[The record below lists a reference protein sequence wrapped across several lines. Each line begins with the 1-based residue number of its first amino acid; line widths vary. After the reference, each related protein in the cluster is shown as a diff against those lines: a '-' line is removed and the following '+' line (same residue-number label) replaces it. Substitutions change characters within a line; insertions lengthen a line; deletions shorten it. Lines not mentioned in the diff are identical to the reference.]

1 MNVSI
6 FLIVEIPLCTWYFYN
21 MIFHITDLNAPG
33 PDIFANLTERE
44 LRNSYEK
51 QGGFFI
57 AESPKVIERALD
69 AGYEPISFLMEEK
82 HITGDAAGI
91 IEHCP
96 ELPVYTAPRSELE
109 KLTGYKLTRG
119 VLAAFRRKEADS
131 LEEVCQGARRVA
143 VLENCADATNVGAI
157 FRSAAALG
165 IDAVLLTPQ
174 CADPLNRRCLRV
186 SMGNVFNVK
195 WARIGTTTASW
206 PQKGM
211 EALNQ
216 MGFKTLSMA
225 LRNNSV
231 NIDDPLLRQEEKLA
245 ILLGT
250 EGDGLL
256 PETISL
262 SDYVVKIP
270 MRPGVDSLN
279 VAAAAAVIFWELG
292 SV

>member
-1 MNVSI
+1 
-6 FLIVEIPLCTWYFYN
+6 
-21 MIFHITDLNAPG
+21 MIIQVTDLNQAG

-44 LRNSYEK
+44 LRNAYEK

-69 AGYEPISFLMEEK
+69 AGYEPISMLMEEK
-82 HITGDAAGI
+82 HITGDAAFLI
-91 IEHCP
+91 QRCP
-96 ELPVYTAPRSELE
+96 NLPVYTAPRSVLE
-109 KLTGYKLTRG
+109 QLTGYKLTRG
-119 VLAAFRRKEADS
+119 VLCALKRKEPDS
-131 LEEVCQGARRVA
+131 LEQAVAGAHRVA
-143 VLENCADATNVGAI
+143 ALENIADASNVGAI

-186 SMGNVFNVK
+186 SMGNVFMVK
-195 WARIGTTTASW
+195 WARIGTDTSDW
-206 PQKGM
+206 PEKGM
-211 EALNQ
+211 SQLNQ
-216 MGFKTLSMA
+216 LGFKTLSMA

-231 NIDDPLLRQEEKLA
+231 DINDSALLAQEKLA

-256 PETISL
+256 PQTIDS

-292 SV
+292 KNNKF

>member
-1 MNVSI
+1 
-6 FLIVEIPLCTWYFYN
+6 
-21 MIFHITDLNAPG
+21 MIIQVTDLNQAG

-44 LRNSYEK
+44 LRNAYEK

-57 AESPKVIERALD
+57 AESPKVIERALN
-69 AGYEPISFLMEEK
+69 AGYEPISMLMEEK
-82 HITGDAAGI
+82 HITGDAAFLI
-91 IEHCP
+91 QRCP
-96 ELPVYTAPRSELE
+96 NLPVYTAPRSVLE
-109 KLTGYKLTRG
+109 QLTGYKLTRG
-119 VLAAFRRKEADS
+119 VLCAFKRKEPDS
-131 LEEVCQGARRVA
+131 LEQAIAGAHRVA
-143 VLENCADATNVGAI
+143 VLENIADASNVGAI

-165 IDAVLLTPQ
+165 IDAVLITPQ

-186 SMGNVFNVK
+186 SMGNVFMTK
-195 WARIGTTTASW
+195 WARIGTEASDW
-206 PQKGM
+206 PEKGM
-211 EALNQ
+211 SELNRL
-216 MGFKTLSMA
+216 GFKTLSMA

-231 NIDDPLLRQEEKLA
+231 DINDSALLAQEKLA

-256 PETISL
+256 PQTIDS

-292 SV
+292 KNNTI

>member
-1 MNVSI
+1 
-6 FLIVEIPLCTWYFYN
+6 
-21 MIFHITDLNAPG
+21 MIIQVTDLKQAG

-44 LRNSYEK
+44 LRNAYEK

-57 AESPKVIERALD
+57 AESPKVIERALN
-69 AGYEPISFLMEEK
+69 AGYKPISMLMEEK
-82 HITGDAAGI
+82 HITGDAAFLI
-91 IEHCP
+91 QRCP
-96 ELPVYTAPRSELE
+96 NLPVYTAPRSVLE
-109 KLTGYKLTRG
+109 QLTGYKLTRG
-119 VLAAFRRKEADS
+119 VLCALKRKEPDS
-131 LEEVCQGARRVA
+131 LEQAIAGAHRVA
-143 VLENCADATNVGAI
+143 VLENIADASNVGAI

-165 IDAVLLTPQ
+165 IDAVLITPQ

-186 SMGNVFNVK
+186 SMGNVFMTK
-195 WARIGTTTASW
+195 WARIGTEASDW
-206 PQKGM
+206 PEKGM
-211 EALNQ
+211 SELNRL
-216 MGFKTLSMA
+216 GFKTLSMA

-231 NIDDPLLRQEEKLA
+231 DINDSALLAQEKLA

-256 PETISL
+256 PQTIDS

-292 SV
+292 KNNTI